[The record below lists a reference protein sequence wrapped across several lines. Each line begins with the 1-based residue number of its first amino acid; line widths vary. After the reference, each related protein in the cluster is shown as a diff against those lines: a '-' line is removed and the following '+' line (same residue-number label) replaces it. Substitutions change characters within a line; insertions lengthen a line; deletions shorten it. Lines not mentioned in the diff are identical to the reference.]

1 MKELNASIDWE
12 SQKVLSQIADGINKP
27 LTRLVQLIELIKSK
41 KDMTEL
47 ETKQL
52 STFMLE
58 SSDQIE
64 ALIAD
69 IVKAEENKRIEIL
82 VHDKFKYPELYTFD
96 EMSLNASNNL
106 NTELSKSSENRISQA
121 DIEWL
126 MQLENTIIENINS
139 YSFCVSWLAG
149 ELAVSERQIF
159 RKVEKFTGMTPNK
172 CIRKLKLFYA
182 KELLEKYVYSTVNEV
197 AYAVGLKDPYYFS
210 SLYRE
215 AFGKMPKEYLR

>member
-149 ELAVSERQIF
+149 ELAVS
-159 RKVEKFTGMTPNK
+159 
-172 CIRKLKLFYA
+172 C
-182 KELLEKYVYSTVNEV
+182 LLYTSPSPRDQR
-197 AYAVGLKDPYYFS
+197 GSRMPS
-210 SLYRE
+210 S
-215 AFGKMPKEYLR
+215 A